1 MERIII
7 IGNSGSGKTHLARRL
22 GRHFGYQLIHLDTLF
37 WEPGGFNV
45 KRPKDTVYTEIAA
58 LSQQKTWIVEGVFG
72 ELAKEFFARSDYL
85 IWLDLDWETCSKQ
98 LLDRGSESSNQL
110 DQQSAKDNF
119 AKLLRWA
126 SEYWQREG
134 LRSYHG
140 HKVLFE
146 QFKRDKICLTS
157 SRSANDFVASFLDT

>member
-1 MERIII
+1 
-7 IGNSGSGKTHLARRL
+7 
-22 GRHFGYQLIHLDTLF
+22 
-37 WEPGGFNV
+37 
-45 KRPKDTVYTEIAA
+45 
-58 LSQQKTWIVEGVFG
+58 VFG
-72 ELAKEFFARSDYL
+72 ELAEAFCHTADYL

-98 LLDRGSESSNQL
+98 LLDRGSESSKQR
-110 DQQSAKDNF
+110 DPQAAEEYF

-146 QFKRDKICLTS
+146 QFSGDKICLTS
-157 SRSANDFVASFLDT
+157 SRSANDFAASFQDA